1 MNSVLL
7 YQQNQH
13 AISDIKRDAVP
24 AVVSNK
30 LEALHVL
37 AASLLAEVVSLE
49 KNTDVVAKSKM
60 DLSDEVH
67 RFEKDIIRAALVR
80 TGGRLRQ
87 TAKLL
92 NIKPS
97 TLHSKMKRYG
107 LLRFSINGAE
117 AWSNTR
123 DQSL

>member
-7 YQQNQH
+7 YKRKQQ
-13 AISDIKRDAVP
+13 AVREVKRDTLP

-37 AASLLAEVVSLE
+37 AASLLAEVISLE
-49 KNTDVVAKSKM
+49 KNADAIARSKM

-67 RFEKDIIRAALVR
+67 RFERDIIRCALVR
-80 TGGRLRQ
+80 TGGRLRP
-87 TAKLL
+87 AARLL

-107 LLRFSINGAE
+107 LLVLSSDSIDEWTKLQN
-117 AWSNTR
+117 
-123 DQSL
+123 